1 LLQADPIAFAP
12 MSFALKLGCFVCVV
26 ALAAAGLMPRIA
38 ARLSAHDVAPAQAAG
53 PVNAIARTRVAAAA
67 PTKEPGPA
75 AAPEAKRA
83 ASPVA
88 SGDGDGFGFRRVD
101 LPVGPGGHFRAN
113 VEIDGRTVPMLVDT
127 GASYVALS
135 AEDADRLGVITRPS
149 DFTLRMYTA
158 NGVAKAAPVRLHA
171 VHVDTLSVYDVDA
184 IVAQPGAMNGSL
196 LGMSFLRRLTRFEA
210 QPDRLRLIQ

>member
-1 LLQADPIAFAP
+1 
-12 MSFALKLGCFVCVV
+12 MSLALKLACIFCVV
-26 ALAAAGLMPRIA
+26 GFAAAAALPRFA
-38 ARLSAHDVAPAQAAG
+38 ARLGANQAAPATRASGPPALVAHAATPAAVKEATPAVPAG
-53 PVNAIARTRVAAAA
+53 PLRPAT
-67 PTKEPGPA
+67 PA
-75 AAPEAKRA
+75 AASR
-83 ASPVA
+83 
-88 SGDGDGFGFRRVD
+88 DDGFGFRRVD

-135 AEDADRLGVITRPS
+135 AEDADRLGVITKPS
-149 DFTLRMYTA
+149 DFTMTMYTA
-158 NGVAKAAPVRLHA
+158 NGPAKAARVRLHA

-184 IVAQPGAMNGSL
+184 VVAQPGAMRGSL

>member
-1 LLQADPIAFAP
+1 

-38 ARLSAHDVAPAQAAG
+38 ARLSAHDAAPAQAAS
-53 PVNAIARTRVAAAA
+53 PVNAIAPTRVAAAA
-67 PTKEPGPA
+67 PTKDPGPA
-75 AAPEAKRA
+75 AAPEAKRVA
-83 ASPVA
+83 HPVA
-88 SGDGDGFGFRRVD
+88 SRDGDGFGFRRVD
-101 LPVGPGGHFRAN
+101 LPIGPGGHFRAN

>member
-1 LLQADPIAFAP
+1 
-12 MSFALKLGCFVCVV
+12 MSFALKLACFLCVV
-26 ALAAAGLMPRIA
+26 ALATAGLMPRIA
-38 ARLSAHDVAPAQAAG
+38 ARLSANHAAPAAAAS
-53 PVNAIARTRVAAAA
+53 PANAIAPTRIAGAA
-67 PTKEPGPA
+67 PAKEPERVGT
-75 AAPEAKRA
+75 PEPKRA
-83 ASPVA
+83 ATPVA
-88 SGDGDGFGFRRVD
+88 SRDADGFGFRRVD

-113 VEIDGRTVPMLVDT
+113 VEIDGRTIPMLVDT

-149 DFTLRMYTA
+149 DFTLTLYTA
-158 NGVAKAAPVRLHA
+158 NGRAKAAPVRLHA
-171 VHVDTLSVYDVDA
+171 VHVDTLSIYDVDA

>member
-1 LLQADPIAFAP
+1 
-12 MSFALKLGCFVCVV
+12 MSFALKLACFLCAVGFAAAALLPRV
-26 ALAAAGLMPRIA
+26 AARFSATHATPAAHASAPTTAVPTQVAAAGPAREA
-38 ARLSAHDVAPAQAAG
+38 APVPAPA
-53 PVNAIARTRVAAAA
+53 PSPRPVAA
-67 PTKEPGPA
+67 TS
-75 AAPEAKRA
+75 R
-83 ASPVA
+83 
-88 SGDGDGFGFRRVD
+88 DDGFGFRRVD

-113 VEIDGRTVPMLVDT
+113 VEIDGRTIPMLVDT

-149 DFTLRMYTA
+149 DFTITMYTA
-158 NGVAKAAPVRLHA
+158 NGRAKAAPVRLHA

>member
-1 LLQADPIAFAP
+1 
-12 MSFALKLGCFVCVV
+12 MSFALKLACFVCVL

-38 ARLSAHDVAPAQAAG
+38 ARLSAHDVGPAQAAS
-53 PVNAIARTRVAAAA
+53 PVNAIVPARVAAAA
-67 PTKEPGPA
+67 PRKEPGPP
-75 AAPEAKRA
+75 APEAKRA
-83 ASPVA
+83 ASPAA
-88 SGDGDGFGFRRVD
+88 SRDGDGFGFRRVD

-149 DFTLRMYTA
+149 DFTLRMHTA

-171 VHVDTLSVYDVDA
+171 VHVDTLSIYDVDA

>member
-1 LLQADPIAFAP
+1 
-12 MSFALKLGCFVCVV
+12 MSFPLKLACIFCI
-26 ALAAAGLMPRIA
+26 AAFAAAGALPRIA
-38 ARLSAHDVAPAQAAG
+38 ARLGANHAAASATTSAPPAPASTQVATAA
-53 PVNAIARTRVAAAA
+53 PVKEPAPLAAPAPARSAAPVAAS
-67 PTKEPGPA
+67 
-75 AAPEAKRA
+75 R
-83 ASPVA
+83 
-88 SGDGDGFGFRRVD
+88 DDGFGFRRVD

-135 AEDADRLGVITRPS
+135 AEDADRLGVVTRPS
-149 DFTLRMYTA
+149 DFTITMYTA
-158 NGVAKAAPVRLHA
+158 NGPAKAAPVRLHA

-184 IVAQPGAMNGSL
+184 VVAQPGAMHGSL

>member
-1 LLQADPIAFAP
+1 
-12 MSFALKLGCFVCVV
+12 MSFALKLACFLCVA

-38 ARLSAHDVAPAQAAG
+38 AQISAKHAGPAGAAISSPGTAPAHVAATSPVKAPEPQPATQA
-53 PVNAIARTRVAAAA
+53 PRAAA
-67 PTKEPGPA
+67 P
-75 AAPEAKRA
+75 
-83 ASPVA
+83 VA
-88 SGDGDGFGFRRVD
+88 SRDSDGFGFRRVD

-113 VEIDGRTVPMLVDT
+113 VEVDGRTVPMLVDT

-135 AEDADRLGVITRPS
+135 AEDANRLGVITRPS
-149 DFTLRMYTA
+149 DFTITMYTA

-171 VHVDTLSVYDVDA
+171 VRVDTLSVYDVDA
-184 IVAQPGAMNGSL
+184 IVAQPGAMRGSL

>member
-1 LLQADPIAFAP
+1 
-12 MSFALKLGCFVCVV
+12 MSFALKLACVLCVV
-26 ALAAAGLMPRIA
+26 AFAAAGLLPRIA
-38 ARLSAHDVAPAQAAG
+38 ARFNPNHAVPAASASAPQMTV
-53 PVNAIARTRVAAAA
+53 PTHVAAAA
-67 PTKEPGPA
+67 PSKEPEPA
-75 AAPEAKRA
+75 ATPDPKRA
-83 ASPVA
+83 APVA
-88 SGDGDGFGFRRVD
+88 ASRNSDGFGFRRVD

-113 VEIDGRTVPMLVDT
+113 VEIDGRTIPMLVDT

-149 DFTLRMYTA
+149 DFTITMHTA
-158 NGVAKAAPVRLHA
+158 NGRAKAAPVRLHA